1 CRELSHIRTHFQV
14 AGLSCCDVEEGRSDI
29 KEFRVVVPYPE
40 ADEEE
45 LPLGELR
52 HADLALYRSVL
63 NRRTVDV
70 AELRSR
76 AALLADAGVEAV
88 DRLLAFG
95 LFRPA
100 RGKPGVLEVNSPHS
114 EAPIKLDAMLHQV
127 RTRQAALDSIRAELV
142 ALG

>member
-1 CRELSHIRTHFQV
+1 M
-14 AGLSCCDVEEGRSDI
+14 
-29 KEFRVVVPYPE
+29 VVPYPE

-76 AALLADAGVEAV
+76 AALLPDAGVEAV

-100 RGKPGVLEVNSPHS
+100 RGKPG
-114 EAPIKLDAMLHQV
+114 
-127 RTRQAALDSIRAELV
+127 
-142 ALG
+142 G